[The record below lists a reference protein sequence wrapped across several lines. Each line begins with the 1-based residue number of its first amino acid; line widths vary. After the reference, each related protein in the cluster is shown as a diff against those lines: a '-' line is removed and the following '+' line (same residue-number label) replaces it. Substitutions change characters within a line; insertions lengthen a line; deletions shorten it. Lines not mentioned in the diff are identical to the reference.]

1 MPEVISA
8 DSSNNFIENF
18 DTDDNVI
25 SPHCIVMPKGLYIT
39 AVVFPFFSTPHLL
52 GHWTD
57 LNQTWTHIHLWLL
70 F

>member
-39 AVVFPFFSTPHLL
+39 AVVFPFFRRLIS
-52 GHWTD
+52 
-57 LNQTWTHIHLWLL
+57 
-70 F
+70 